1 MDKIRVGL
9 IGLGSVANAH
19 LTAIRALDTVQLV
32 SLCDVREA
40 HAQRAASDFS
50 ARQYTDYRDLLDAG
64 GIDLVMVLTPA
75 STHRVIVEA
84 AAASG
89 AHVFCEKPLA
99 VTVSDGQAMIAAC
112 ATAGV
117 KLFYGSCYRYLPAV
131 RKARELIVAGAIGRI
146 QLMTEQVIGGNGIEG
161 CRQLAPTHYPIGG
174 PGGAGMSPILF
185 S

>member
-1 MDKIRVGL
+1 
-9 IGLGSVANAH
+9 VAA
-19 LTAIRALDTVQLV
+19 DF
-32 SLCDVREA
+32 
-40 HAQRAASDFS
+40 AA
-50 ARQYTDYRDLLDAG
+50 RPYTEYRDLIDAG
-64 GIDLVMVLTPA
+64 GIDLAIVLTPA

-112 ATAGV
+112 AAAGV

-146 QLMTEQVIGGNGIEG
+146 QLMTEQVIGGNRSEG
-161 CRQLAPTHYPIGG
+161 YRQLGPIHYPIGG
-174 PGGAGMSPILF
+174 PGGAGMGLMDHGIYLIDVFSWFAGSAPVRAVGNVHIAGSPAQTEFLAISF
-185 S
+185 P